1 MTNGDYIRSCT
12 DCGMAKEILRIA
24 RGICE
29 NCCYTSCEGID
40 NCEWFSE
47 RWGSPDL
54 AEYLSYERKEKGA
67 K

>member
-12 DCGMAKEILRIA
+12 DWGMAKEILRIA

-29 NCCYTSCEGID
+29 HCHETICDGID
-40 NCEWFSE
+40 DCPRFSE
-47 RWGSPDL
+47 RWGSSDL
-54 AEYLSYERKEKGA
+54 AEYLSYEHKDEGA